1 MHKDILVTEKGL
13 EKEVR
18 PMKQCLDILKTDL
31 YGSQSLDEQ
40 SLGSEHLIEQC
51 IVNFCLKYNSDDI
64 KSKLWRL
71 NLSIYVPN
79 LLEIFNGWQWW
90 LWNSASFT

>member
-1 MHKDILVTEKGL
+1 MKRTVDLWTPFLFYFRFYEIVRSFRDILVTEKGL

-51 IVNFCLKYNSDDI
+51 MAIFC
-64 KSKLWRL
+64 
-71 NLSIYVPN
+71 
-79 LLEIFNGWQWW
+79 
-90 LWNSASFT
+90 

>member
-51 IVNFCLKYNSDDI
+51 MAIFC
-64 KSKLWRL
+64 
-71 NLSIYVPN
+71 
-79 LLEIFNGWQWW
+79 
-90 LWNSASFT
+90 

>member
-18 PMKQCLDILKTDL
+18 PTKQCLEVSKTDL

-51 IVNFCLKYNSDDI
+51 MAIFC
-64 KSKLWRL
+64 
-71 NLSIYVPN
+71 
-79 LLEIFNGWQWW
+79 
-90 LWNSASFT
+90 